1 VKPEVEHFRRF
12 GCPIYIHVPKEKMTK
27 LDPSSRKGTFVRY
40 SESSKEYWIY
50 IPSQIQ
56 IDVRRDVTFEEE
68 VAFRKSITHGD

>member
-1 VKPEVEHFRRF
+1 
-12 GCPIYIHVPKEKMTK
+12 MTK

-68 VAFRKSITHGD
+68 VAFRKSIAHGD